1 MLDDVTSALALQ
13 PLTLGKHQ
21 ATPPVVLAPMAGIT
35 NVAFRSLCREQGG
48 GVYVCEMITTRALVE
63 RIPKTLKMIEF
74 GPDEDFRSLQL
85 YGVDPDVTAKA
96 VHMVADGN
104 LADHIDL
111 NFGCPVPKVTRRGG
125 GSALPWRRKLFG
137 RIVRQAVAAA
147 EPYGI
152 PVTIKMRKG
161 IDDDH
166 LTYVEAGLIAQEAG
180 VAAVALHART
190 AEQRYSGQADWDAIA
205 TLKQALDVPVL
216 GNGDIWEASD
226 ALRMVEHTGVD
237 GVVVGRGCLGRPWLF
252 KDLQAA
258 FTTGVATQE
267 LPTLGEVAAIM
278 SRHAHLL
285 VQALED
291 ERHGCAD
298 FRKHVAWYL
307 KGFPV
312 GGDLRRELAMVKS
325 LAELDDLLARLDPD
339 VEFPRESLGQPRGR
353 INAPGKV
360 SLPYGWL
367 DSRDDDTVPE
377 GAEMENSGG

>member
-1 MLDDVTSALALQ
+1 
-13 PLTLGKHQ
+13 LGEHVVW
-21 ATPPVVLAPMAGIT
+21 PPVVLAPMAGIT
-35 NVAFRSLCREQGG
+35 NVAFRRLCREQGG

-63 RIPKTLKMIEF
+63 RIPKTLKMISF
-74 GPDEDFRSLQL
+74 APDEEFRSLQL
-85 YGVDPDVTAKA
+85 YGVDPDVTAAA
-96 VHMVADGN
+96 VRMVAEEN

-137 RIVRQAVAAA
+137 RIVKQAVDAAKPA
-147 EPYGI
+147 GVPL
-152 PVTIKMRKG
+152 TIKMRKG

-226 ALRMVEHTGVD
+226 ALRMVAHTGVD
-237 GVVVGRGCLGRPWLF
+237 GVVIGRGCLGRPWLF
-252 KDLQAA
+252 ADLEAA
-258 FTTGVATQE
+258 FAGRPTQA

-285 VQALED
+285 VDALED

-312 GGDLRRELAMVKS
+312 GGDLRRSLAMVSS
-325 LAELDDLLARLDPD
+325 LAELDDLLTRLDPS
-339 VEFPRESLGQPRGR
+339 VPFPAESLGQPRGR

-360 SLPYGWL
+360 TLPYGWL
-367 DSRDDDTVPE
+367 ESRDDDTVPE